1 MADKYRFKRIK
12 EEIYRIEYHS
22 RQMKILILRDITS
35 RLQRFS
41 RRSRLYGRY
50 SRKRRWNERQKF
62 SILARRRNRRRNFV
76 FTRINVARYSSGGW
90 LLIDQGHG
98 QAGADFLNSFF
109 SALLIKSLIKATSI
123 NQNSVSD
130 CCGRVLRCS
139 RQRWGGEDCSRKEVK
154 KTRARRCPVLTS
166 TNRPIKKS
174 SRPQTFAV

>member
-12 EEIYRIEYHS
+12 EEIYRIEYRS
-22 RQMKILILRDITS
+22 RQMKVLILRDITS

-139 RQRWGGEDCSRKEVK
+139 RQGLGARIVREK
-154 KTRARRCPVLTS
+154 K
-166 TNRPIKKS
+166 
-174 SRPQTFAV
+174 

>member
-12 EEIYRIEYHS
+12 EEIYRIEYRS

-41 RRSRLYGRY
+41 RHSRLYGRY

-62 SILARRRNRRRNFV
+62 SILARRRRNLDRRRNFV

-139 RQRWGGEDCSRKEVK
+139 RQAGGRGLFAKRSKKDEGAALSRVDVDQP
-154 KTRARRCPVLTS
+154 A
-166 TNRPIKKS
+166 N
-174 SRPQTFAV
+174 